1 MCTGFLKEMKSM
13 TSPPCSLSVTVNST
27 LVRYLTRYPA
37 NNDNVWMFQMGFA
50 IRVEGGRLTADLEDV
65 FPDFSMAFEGGEDG
79 GTFYHSDSTRQL
91 DAEYGDMLHKIL
103 DLEVRCK

>member
-1 MCTGFLKEMKSM
+1 MKKKFIASIGAD
-13 TSPPCSLSVTVNST
+13 V
-27 LVRYLTRYPA
+27 
-37 NNDNVWMFQMGFA
+37 QMGFA

-65 FPDFSMAFEGGEDG
+65 FPDFNMAFEGGEDG

-103 DLEVRCK
+103 DLEVCWKGP

>member
-1 MCTGFLKEMKSM
+1 M
-13 TSPPCSLSVTVNST
+13 
-27 LVRYLTRYPA
+27 
-37 NNDNVWMFQMGFA
+37 
-50 IRVEGGRLTADLEDV
+50 ADLEDV

-103 DLEVRCK
+103 DLEVRCIQAIAAMQHASVTSTRSRSAASSTCVCNV